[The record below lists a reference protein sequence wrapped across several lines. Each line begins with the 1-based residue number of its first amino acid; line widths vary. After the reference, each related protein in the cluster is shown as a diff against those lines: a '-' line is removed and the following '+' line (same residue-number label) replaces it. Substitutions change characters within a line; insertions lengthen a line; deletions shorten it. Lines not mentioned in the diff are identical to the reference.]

1 MAKRLDEGTRT
12 ELLTRLEALLEQLRG
27 QRRTMTY
34 LEVADHLAVPGPH
47 RIHKTTRLLEL
58 LLKRDVAAG
67 RVPRSA
73 LVVSRAG
80 RGRPAAGF
88 FDRARRLG
96 IFDGQGAAE
105 FHDEL
110 LRQLYAGPLEGPS

>member
-1 MAKRLDEGTRT
+1 MSTRLDAETQSRLLA
-12 ELLTRLEALLEQLRG
+12 ELESLLEQLRT

-34 LEVADHLAVPGPH
+34 LDVADHLAVPGPH

-58 LLKRDVAAG
+58 LLKQDVEDG

-73 LVVSRAG
+73 LVVSRIG

-88 FDRARRLG
+88 FHRARGLG
-96 IFDGQGAAE
+96 LWDGVDPAR
-105 FHDEL
+105 FHDAL
-110 LRQLYAGPLEGPS
+110 VARLFDRTRP